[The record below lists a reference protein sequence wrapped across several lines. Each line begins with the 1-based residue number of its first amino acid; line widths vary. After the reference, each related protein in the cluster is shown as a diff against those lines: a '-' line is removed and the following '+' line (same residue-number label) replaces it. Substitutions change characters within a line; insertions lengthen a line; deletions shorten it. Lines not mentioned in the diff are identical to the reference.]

1 MVAFLTGR
9 ACGETEESRVI
20 VVRAVPEDIPEWL
33 KLAAEVEYLFGPM
46 LSDPGFKSALER
58 GIRRETAF
66 CIRRAGGPPGAPLLG
81 GLLWSPHP
89 PVYTVGWLSVASGA
103 RRQGVA
109 SALLQHV
116 LALVTPP
123 AEIVVTTFGEDVVD
137 GQAARL
143 LYKRLG
149 FVPLAE
155 DVPDGPEGGSRQK
168 FRKTVTA

>member
-1 MVAFLTGR
+1 
-9 ACGETEESRVI
+9 
-20 VVRAVPEDIPEWL
+20 
-33 KLAAEVEYLFGPM
+33 
-46 LSDPGFKSALER
+46 
-58 GIRRETAF
+58 
-66 CIRRAGGPPGAPLLG
+66 
-81 GLLWSPHP
+81 
-89 PVYTVGWLSVASGA
+89 
-103 RRQGVA
+103 
-109 SALLQHV
+109 LLQHV

-149 FVPLAE
+149 VVPLAE